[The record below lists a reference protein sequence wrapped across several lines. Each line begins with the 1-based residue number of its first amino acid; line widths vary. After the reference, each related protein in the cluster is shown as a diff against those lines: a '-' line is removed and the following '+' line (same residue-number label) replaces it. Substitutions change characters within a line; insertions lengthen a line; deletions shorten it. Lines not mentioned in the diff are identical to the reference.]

1 VALFRVA
8 GFQCQFA
15 PCTIHVKRSKTR
27 GKIFVFFFGGRPR
40 GKISGSV
47 FPLISANTA

>member
-1 VALFRVA
+1 VPFFWVA

-15 PCTIHVKRSKTR
+15 PCTIHVKRAKTR
-27 GKIFVFFFGGRPR
+27 DKIFVFFGEGRPR

-47 FPLISANTA
+47 FP